1 MNNINSNWLRNLIIG
16 KPDEDHSTV
25 YRNLLNLIQT
35 PAVLIDNNRGI
46 ILYAN
51 SEFNKLTAYSL
62 SDYEKMSI
70 DDLFDIE
77 LINNL
82 QPVEQISIELKRHK
96 REKIL
101 CYAWKNFID
110 DSGQFIVVTFV
121 SEQQFI
127 EQQQKWQ
134 ENLFNVTKKLLRL
147 IEKDT
152 IEEAFHDA
160 VMIIGEF
167 FNTDHVLI
175 YQAKSE
181 YPVLELIVKNNLDFE
196 FSRNHTF
203 Q

>member
-1 MNNINSNWLRNLIIG
+1 MNNINSNWLRKLIIG

-134 ENLFNVTKKLLRL
+134 ENLF
-147 IEKDT
+147 
-152 IEEAFHDA
+152 
-160 VMIIGEF
+160 
-167 FNTDHVLI
+167 
-175 YQAKSE
+175 
-181 YPVLELIVKNNLDFE
+181 
-196 FSRNHTF
+196 
-203 Q
+203 